1 MIKHYKDFWSGL
13 MFMAFGLTVIS
24 IARDYPF
31 GNSVRMGPGFFP
43 MVLASL
49 LAVIGLIV
57 TVRACFDRRHVS
69 VGPLAWK
76 PLLIIL
82 AATAL
87 YGLLV
92 RDAGFIAVTFAC
104 VLITAR
110 ASKRGRLIP
119 QVLLAAG
126 TTLCC
131 MLIFIHGLGVPL
143 TLFGSLFGR

>member
-13 MFMAFGLTVIS
+13 MFMGFGLAVIA

-31 GNSVRMGPGFFP
+31 GNSIRMGPGYFP

-57 TVRACFDRRHVS
+57 TVRACFGRRRVS
-69 VGPLAWK
+69 VEPLAWK
-76 PLLIIL
+76 PLLVIL
-82 AATAL
+82 VATSL

-92 RDAGFIAVTFAC
+92 HGAGFIAVTFAC
-104 VLITAR
+104 VLMSAR
-110 ASKRGRLIP
+110 ASRQGRWIP

-131 MLIFIHGLGVPL
+131 LLIFIYGLGLPIAPL
-143 TLFGSLFGR
+143 GSLFGR

>member
-13 MFMAFGLTVIS
+13 MFMIFGLAVIA

-31 GNSVRMGPGFFP
+31 GNGARMGPGYFP
-43 MVLASL
+43 MVLATL
-49 LAVIGLIV
+49 LAVLGLIV
-57 TVRACFDRRHVS
+57 TVRACFGRRHVS

-82 AATAL
+82 AATSL

-104 VLITAR
+104 VLMTAR
-110 ASKRGRLIP
+110 ASRRGRWIP

-131 MLIFIHGLGVPL
+131 VLIFIHGLGVPL

>member
-1 MIKHYKDFWSGL
+1 MIKNYKDFWSGL
-13 MFMAFGLTVIS
+13 MFMVFGLAVIA
-24 IARDYPF
+24 IARDYRF
-31 GNSVRMGPGFFP
+31 GNSIRMGPGYFP

-57 TVRACFDRRHVS
+57 TVRACFDRKRVS

-82 AATAL
+82 TATAL

-92 RDAGFIAVTFAC
+92 NAAGFIAVTFAC
-104 VLITAR
+104 VLMTAR
-110 ASKRGRLIP
+110 ASRRGRWIP
-119 QVLLAAG
+119 QLLLAAG

-131 MLIFIHGLGVPL
+131 VLIFIYGLGVPL
-143 TLFGSLFGR
+143 TLFGSFYGR